1 VTGPDID
8 IETIE
13 SATVDFG
20 AIQER
25 DTRML
30 SNALGLPIE
39 MLNEG
44 SDGLGSGKPAE
55 ARLQLFAL
63 QNEAARRRF
72 CDQFK
77 REFLDEILS
86 EYSPFNPEREEYGIH
101 IKSFLDDKSE
111 MASLIQQV
119 GDYLSANEVR
129 EKLDMPPVED
139 EEIGESYR
147 TPAEEEAP
155 DDAGGGGLFGSAPSD
170 TDFRNLMR
178 RLQTPEG
185 VPSNAQGPVSDRS
198 EVPEG
203 ASTFDGPAGGLYY
216 VPADEEPE
224 QATNEVTAD
233 PEEIQDFQQTAV
245 EEGDEVIIEGPE
257 GEQNQVT
264 VDVVGSDDAFV
275 VEDAEGNREVIEPN
289 GETRNGQF
297 EAVGLVGGE
306 NNGGAFDTSSPSDT
320 PAPREVIEAPLS
332 EGGLRKLP
340 DDTDGQTL
348 ASSVPTIDERFDEEL
363 EGMPVSPD
371 LDLDENDVEAT
382 REAMAQQFD
391 SFQSEELLEDY
402 FSRMSHIHGHST
414 DDSQTR
420 GSAIESQALGNEGN
434 VMASFQVTN
443 PSLNDK
449 VVFHEQMH
457 TIHNALGYSSS
468 GESAGGSGGFQ
479 EYDSPTDENEDAKP
493 IENALMQ
500 HENDDAPPL
509 PDDSDTPES
518 LMNDVAVTDGVPETA
533 DREQVGDALQEG
545 VSGTPEEQFR
555 TLVSEV
561 NKAFLKTQGVKDREG
576 RQAASR
582 MVKRPYQMTNTNE
595 FMAVLNE
602 TMQKGEGMHV
612 KKLARSHPE
621 MVNAYTSVFDVPDE
635 TKDELSWFTGGEE

>member
-1 VTGPDID
+1 
-8 IETIE
+8 
-13 SATVDFG
+13 
-20 AIQER
+20 
-25 DTRML
+25 
-30 SNALGLPIE
+30 
-39 MLNEG
+39 
-44 SDGLGSGKPAE
+44 
-55 ARLQLFAL
+55 
-63 QNEAARRRF
+63 
-72 CDQFK
+72 
-77 REFLDEILS
+77 
-86 EYSPFNPEREEYGIH
+86 
-101 IKSFLDDKSE
+101 
-111 MASLIQQV
+111 MA
-119 GDYLSANEVR
+119 
-129 EKLDMPPVED
+129 
-139 EEIGESYR
+139 ESYR
-147 TPAEEEAP
+147 PPKQIEEAEEEDQP
-155 DDAGGGGLFGSAPSD
+155 QGGGLFGSEPSD
-170 TDFRNLMR
+170 TDFRS
-178 RLQTPEG
+178 LQTPEG
-185 VPSNAQGPVSDRS
+185 VPDNAQGPVSDRS

-224 QATNEVTAD
+224 QETNEVTAD

-245 EEGDEVIIEGPE
+245 EEGDEVIIEGPD
-257 GEQNQVT
+257 GEENQVT

-289 GETRNGQF
+289 GETRDGRF
-297 EAVGLVGGE
+297 EAVGLVGDGE
-306 NNGGAFDTSSPSDT
+306 VDGGAFEVSSPRDVPESRD
-320 PAPREVIEAPLS
+320 VIDAPLS
-332 EGGLRKLP
+332 EGGLRNLP
-340 DDTDGQTL
+340 DETDGETL
-348 ASSVPTIDERFDEEL
+348 ASSIPTIDERFDEEL
-363 EGMPVSPD
+363 DGMPVSPD
-371 LDLDENDVEAT
+371 LDLDEEDLEAT
-382 REAMAQQFD
+382 RNAMAQQFD
-391 SFQSEELLEDY
+391 SFQSDELLEDY
-402 FSRMSHIHGHST
+402 FSRMSHIHGNST
-414 DDSQTR
+414 DDSRTR

-479 EYDSPTDENEDAKP
+479 EYDSPTDKNEEGKP

-518 LMNDVAVTDGVPETA
+518 LMNDVVVTDGVPETA
-533 DREQVGDALQEG
+533 DREQVGDVLQDD

-612 KKLARSHPE
+612 KKLARNHPE